1 MFASFH
7 SCWRFHIGSQ
17 CRIHS
22 SYRRRQLEHDV
33 ETVINVMQPGPL
45 GIIEHRF
52 SAEEVRKAKATAE
65 RAVNNWK
72 MNASLGNKSH
82 LKKNEDK

>member
-1 MFASFH
+1 MFFSKLPLAANLSKLL
-7 SCWRFHIGSQ
+7 
-17 CRIHS
+17 
-22 SYRRRQLEHDV
+22 RQLEHDV